1 MKNMNM
7 INHVLVKNTK
17 KTKMFFR
24 NIMKG
29 IKKNYLIYLFYFK
42 KIEIHNFI
50 LIVLSNVAFLK
61 IKLLKWHF

>member
-17 KTKMFFR
+17 KTNMFFR

-29 IKKNYLIYLFYFK
+29 IKKI
-42 KIEIHNFI
+42 I
-50 LIVLSNVAFLK
+50 
-61 IKLLKWHF
+61 